1 MTTIAEVRLWGNTI
15 GAVSLEQDENIASF
29 QFDGSFI
36 ESRIEVSPINMRL
49 ESDRVYQFHN
59 LNLESF
65 HGLPSLL
72 ADSLPDKFGN
82 ALIDK
87 WLARQG
93 RTPQSFN
100 AVERLCYIGDRGMG
114 ALEYLPAEGPKRATS
129 NKIQVDQMVKLASEI
144 LSEVNDLNISFE
156 NESKDQAMK
165 DILQIGTS
173 AGGARAKAVIA
184 WNPETNEVRSGEVK
198 TKKGFEYWILKF
210 DGVSN
215 NRDRELADP
224 GGYGVIEYAYSKMAK
239 AAGINMEEC
248 HLFEENNRR
257 HFMTK
262 RFDRFAD
269 GEKLHMQSLGALG
282 HYDYKKAG
290 AYSYEQAFMVIRHL
304 KLSMDDTEEQFRR
317 MVFNVIARNQDDHVK
332 NIAFMMNKLGEW
344 SLSPAFDI
352 TYSFNPSGK
361 WTANH
366 QMSIN
371 DKINHFTLD
380 DFKACAK
387 VTSMKRGRAEKIIDD
402 VKKVVSN
409 WKEFAKKA
417 NVDTQHS
424 EKIQQTLR
432 LNEF

>member
-282 HYDYKKAG
+282 HYKKAG